1 VRVSLLDSLDDFER
15 WGGASAFVFPRG
27 YRHERWSYQRVA
39 RLAYQF
45 ARELEARR
53 IVKGDA
59 VLLWSPNCAEWVAA
73 FLGCALCGV
82 IAVPVDDAANP
93 DFAQRIS
100 AQVRTKL
107 VLCPRER
114 AACFARA
121 YSIEGGIVPCGDV
134 AEPALS
140 EVEGPRPS
148 GAEPGF
154 HTKAAGIAT
163 IDPVD
168 LESAV
173 SEHSASRFRPA
184 QIEPSDTL
192 EIVFTS
198 GTTAEP
204 KGVVLTHAN
213 VVGNLAPI
221 EVEIKKYL
229 KYERLVHPIRFLNLL
244 PLSHVFGQF
253 LGIFL
258 PPLLGGTVVFENTF
272 NPTEIITTIKR
283 ERVSVLVAV
292 PRIIE
297 SLKQKIERD
306 LEGLPGGG
314 APPRSDGAEPRH
326 HTTFA
331 ERYASAASQHFLR
344 RWWTFRDVHRNF
356 GWKFWAVISG
366 GAALDRETE
375 EFWHRLGYAV
385 IQGYGLTE
393 TTSLISLN
401 HPFHTSRGSIGKVL
415 PGREIKLADDGEILV
430 RGSGVARGYWNGRTV
445 EPVAGDEGWYRT
457 GDLGA
462 IDEQGNLFFKGR
474 KKEVIVT
481 PAGMNIYP
489 EDLEAALRRQ
499 PEVRDGV
506 VVGLERGG
514 NAEPCAV
521 LILRGRDEGAAGV
534 EGRDSEVKTIVE
546 RANETLAEYQ
556 RMRRWFV
563 WPDEDFPRSATQKTR
578 RNAIRDAVEAA
589 FAEPTATAAGGGAR
603 STGPLVELLARITGR
618 TPNNLT
624 PDTSLESG
632 LGLSSLERVELLSA
646 LEDRYQIDLS
656 ETKFAN
662 AATVGDLERVL
673 QNGSVISGQSSV
685 VGQLSDQAATDDHR
699 LTGTPGAPAFRR
711 RPAFHYPR
719 WTLHWPTT
727 WLRLAAYY
735 LLARPAMLLLA
746 WPRVIGREN
755 LRGVRGPLLVI
766 SNHIDDVDIGFIQT
780 ALPAR
785 IRHRLATATGGEALE
800 ALRSPSASRMWLGK
814 IYGRVQWTLAVALL
828 NLFPLPREAGFRKS
842 FAYAGEAV
850 DRGYSVLVFPEGK
863 HTTDGKLQT
872 FRSGVGLLA
881 NNLRVPILPMRIDG
895 LFEIKNA
902 RKRFAAPGKITVRI
916 GKLLQFA
923 ADSDPEE
930 IAQALQK
937 AVANL

>member
-1 VRVSLLDSLDDFER
+1 MRASLLDSLDDFER
-15 WGGASAFVFPRG
+15 WGKGKDKDCAYVFPRG
-27 YRHERWSYQRVA
+27 YRRERWSYQRVA
-39 RLAYQF
+39 GVAYQF
-45 ARELEARR
+45 ARELEARN
-53 IVKGDA
+53 IAKGDA
-59 VLLWSPNCAEWVAA
+59 VLLWGPNCAEWVTA

-82 IAVPVDDAANP
+82 IAVPVDDAASP

-114 AACFARA
+114 APLFQK
-121 YSIEGGIVPCGDV
+121 
-134 AEPALS
+134 
-140 EVEGPRPS
+140 VE
-148 GAEPGF
+148 
-154 HTKAAGIAT
+154 GIAT

-168 LESAV
+168 LAAAV
-173 SEHSASRFRPA
+173 AERPAERFRPA
-184 QIEPSDTL
+184 QIQPSDPL

-221 EVEIKKYL
+221 EIEIKKYL

-258 PPLLGGTVVFENTF
+258 PPLLGATVVFENTF
-272 NPTEIITTIKR
+272 NPTEVMATIRR

-292 PRIIE
+292 PRMIE

-306 LEGLPGGG
+306 LDV
-314 APPRSDGAEPRH
+314 RSDDSADGDRGRENFAARYAA
-326 HTTFA
+326 A
-331 ERYASAASQHFLR
+331 ERQHFLR
-344 RWWTFRDVHRNF
+344 RWWTFRDLRRQF
-356 GWKFWAVISG
+356 GWKFWAMISG

-385 IQGYGLTE
+385 VQGYGLTE

-415 PGREIKLADDGEILV
+415 PGREIKLAEDGEILV
-430 RGSGVARGYWNGRTV
+430 RGSGVASGYWNGR
-445 EPVAGDEGWYRT
+445 ELQPVAREDDEGWYRT

-462 IDEQGNLFFKGR
+462 LDEQGNLFFKGR

-489 EDLEAALRRQ
+489 EDLEAALRSQ
-499 PEVRDGV
+499 KEVQDCV

-521 LILRGRDEGAAGV
+521 LILRDRTPDASAV
-534 EGRDSEVKTIVE
+534 FPNAVPSAVPSDVVQAIVE

-556 RMRRWFV
+556 RMRTWFV
-563 WPDEDFPRSATQKTR
+563 WPEEDFPRSSTQKPR
-578 RNAIRDAVEAA
+578 RNVIRDAVEASLRGQA
-589 FAEPTATAAGGGAR
+589 PANAA
-603 STGPLVELLARITGR
+603 SPLSELLTRITGR
-618 TPNNLT
+618 NVQSTHNLT
-624 PDTSLESG
+624 PDATLESG

-662 AATVGDLERVL
+662 AATVGDLEKLL
-673 QNGSVISGQSSV
+673 QSERA
-685 VGQLSDQAATDDHR
+685 VGRKLR
-699 LTGTPGAPAFRR
+699 EPGFHS
-711 RPAFHYPR
+711 PAFHYPR
-719 WTLHWPTT
+719 WALRWPTT
-727 WLRLAAYY
+727 WLRLASHY
-735 LLARPAMLLLA
+735 LLARPAMFLLG
-746 WPRVIGREN
+746 WPRVTGREN
-755 LRGVRGPLLVI
+755 LCGVRGPLLVV
-766 SNHIDDVDIGFIQT
+766 SNHVADVDVGFIQF

-785 IRHRLATATGGEALE
+785 IRHKLATATRGEALE
-800 ALRSPSASRMWLGK
+800 ILRAPGPSTALDRRALDRPWLRR
-814 IYGRVQWTLAVALL
+814 IYDRLQWTLGVALL
-828 NLFPLPREAGFRKS
+828 NLFPLPRQSGFRKS

-863 HTTDGKLQT
+863 HTEDGKLCP
-872 FRSGVGLLA
+872 FRTGVGLLA
-881 NNLRVPILPMRIDG
+881 NNLRIPILPMRIDG

-902 RKRFAAPGKITVRI
+902 GKKFAAPGKIQVRI
-916 GKLLQFA
+916 GKPMQFA
-923 ADSDPEE
+923 PETNPEE
-930 IAQALQK
+930 IARALQK
-937 AVANL
+937 AVESLTK